1 VLKPGHGAHETG
13 VGGGASEGTAHKAL
27 GSIWV
32 VEEAD
37 LQGNE
42 PILQRQ
48 RLDNL
53 MALPV
58 PHM

>member
-1 VLKPGHGAHETG
+1 
-13 VGGGASEGTAHKAL
+13 
-27 GSIWV
+27 